1 MTAKKTLYAGVDEA
15 GRGALAGPVVV
26 AAVILKNTSSI
37 DGLADSKILSARRRE
52 SLADNI
58 QRYALAWTVVRI
70 GPGKIDQINILQASL
85 LGMQRAV
92 AKLGTQP
99 DHVLVDGNHAPE
111 FGIPATAIIK
121 GDATEPAISAASILA
136 KVHRDRLMVKLEQR
150 YPGYGFDRHKGY
162 PTKAHRHQLSELG
175 PCPEHRR
182 SYAPVIQACLNFPI

>member
-1 MTAKKTLYAGVDEA
+1 MTKKRALYAGVDEA

-26 AAVILKNTSSI
+26 AAVILDDTQPI
-37 DGLADSKILSARRRE
+37 EGLADSKILSAQRRQ
-52 SLADNI
+52 SLAD
-58 QRYALAWTVVRI
+58 QVERYALAWKVVHI
-70 GPGKIDQINILQASL
+70 SPGKIDQINILQASL

-92 AKLGTQP
+92 AKLDTQP
-99 DHVLVDGNHAPE
+99 DQVLVDGNRAPE
-111 FGIPATAIIK
+111 FGIPATAIVK

-162 PTKAHRHQLSELG
+162 PTKAHRLQLSELG

-182 SYAPVIQACLNFPI
+182 SYAPVQQACLAFPE